1 MSDLVIKAASWL
13 GAEGFG
19 NDLVGLA
26 TWPAALGDALRRG
39 ELEEL
44 CWSGLFKSE
53 AQRFARMDWLS
64 RLGLMAV
71 ELLDARFETR
81 DAQDREQTGI
91 CVETAAGCLAS
102 DAEFLRQPRPTV
114 FTYTLPSMV
123 IGEICIRHRF
133 KGPML
138 CFMSSGQSTR
148 AAMAE
153 AAAWLREGSAKSCLC
168 VGCEAV
174 SPDAAALLPSD
185 LALENMWQACALWLG
200 RKSDDPREQ
209 ALGQGTLTETCR
221 HLCRAASR
229 CQTKPLWKP
238 SLTN

>member
-1 MSDLVIKAASWL
+1 MSDLVIKAAGWI
-13 GAEGFG
+13 GPQGFG

-26 TWPAALGDALRRG
+26 NWPTPLGEALRRG

-44 CWSGLFKSE
+44 RWSELFKSE

-71 ELLDARFETR
+71 ELLDTRFAAWETQ
-81 DAQDREQTGI
+81 ALEQTAV

-102 DAEFLRQPRPTV
+102 DAEFLRLPRPTV
-114 FTYTLPSMV
+114 FTYTLPSTV

-138 CFMSSGQSTR
+138 CLMSAGKSTR
-148 AAMAE
+148 AAIDE
-153 AAAWLREGSAKSCLC
+153 AAVWLREDSAKACLC

-174 SPDAAALLPSD
+174 SSDAAVLLPPD
-185 LALENMWQACALWLG
+185 LALEDPWQAGALLLG
-200 RKSDDPREQ
+200 RKSGDPREHP
-209 ALGQGTLTETCR
+209 LGEGTLSEICQR
-221 HLCRAASR
+221 LCRAALR
-229 CQTKPLWKP
+229 C
-238 SLTN
+238 